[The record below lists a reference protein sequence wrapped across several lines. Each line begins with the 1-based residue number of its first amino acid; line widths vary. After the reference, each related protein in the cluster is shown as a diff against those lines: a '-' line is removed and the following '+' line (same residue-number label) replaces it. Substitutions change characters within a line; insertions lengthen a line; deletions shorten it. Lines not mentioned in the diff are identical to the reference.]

1 MEFIPGIVG
10 YVILMA
16 VRSLVWD
23 GKVPE
28 GVGKARYVIAIGIL
42 ILMSLPLI
50 YLPTKPEYGI
60 MLNGLVTYGI
70 IKALK

>member
-28 GVGKARYVIAIGIL
+28 GVGKARYVIAIGML

-60 MLNGLVTYGI
+60 MLNAFVTYGI